1 MIGASGDRPQ
11 DWILDVWRRRK
22 WLALVVFA
30 GTLVAG
36 FMVARHVPSVY
47 ESTATV
53 LVEEPQT
60 DLASAG
66 RLDRRLQQITQEIQ
80 SRSRLEQL
88 MKAYGL
94 YPKLRRRYPADV
106 VVQRMRRDIR
116 TEFKAPPV
124 AGGPGQTLAFAIT
137 YRAPQPETAARV
149 ANALAAVYLQED
161 VRIRGRKASEA
172 VQVLKEQVEEVS
184 RKLQEQR
191 QKLGAYPDDDP
202 AAAPQ
207 QTAVDLA
214 ALGRLHA
221 DLRSTSDERL
231 RALDRRNDILRRMAE
246 AETGPA
252 APVEGLTRLA
262 RLKSELVDL
271 RRRFSDKYPDVMR
284 VQAEIAAL
292 EAQGAVEK
300 PAAGAT
306 PAVPTAALAR
316 MKENLA
322 EVDAE
327 IGKLKAD
334 EASFR
339 SEIAAYTQRLDS
351 APRRQRALDEA
362 SRDYQATRDTYD
374 SLRRRYEQA
383 QLEDVAEGSSGEP
396 RFRILDP
403 AAVPSMPAAP
413 NRLMLLALA
422 LAAALGLAAGAAVL
436 AEQLD
441 TSFHAVDEVANF
453 VSVPV
458 LVSIPRIVSA
468 RDLRRQ
474 RLRFCV
480 ATATA
485 LLALALVA
493 QTSRTL
499 AGSEDGLVATL
510 ARGRS

>member
-1 MIGASGDRPQ
+1 MIGSSGSRPQ
-11 DWILDVWRRRK
+11 GWVLDTWRRRK

-30 GTLVAG
+30 CALAAG
-36 FMVARHVPSVY
+36 VMVARYVPSVY
-47 ESTATV
+47 EATATV

-60 DLASAG
+60 DLAAAG

-80 SRSRLEQL
+80 SRARLEQL
-88 MKAYGL
+88 IDTYGL
-94 YPKLRRRYPADV
+94 YPKLRSRYPADV
-106 VVQRMRRDIR
+106 VVQRMRRDIH

-124 AGGPGQTLAFAIT
+124 AGGPASTLAFAIT
-137 YRAPQPETAARV
+137 YRSPRPESAARV

-161 VRIRGRKASEA
+161 VKIRGRKASEA
-172 VQVLKEQVEEVS
+172 VQVLKEQVDEVS

-191 QKLGAYPDDDP
+191 EKMGAYPDDDP
-202 AAAPQ
+202 ADGSQ

-246 AETGPA
+246 AESGPS
-252 APVEGLTRLA
+252 APVEAPTRVA
-262 RLKSELVDL
+262 RLNAELADL
-271 RRRFSDKYPDVMR
+271 RRRFSDKYPDVIR
-284 VQAEIAAL
+284 LQAEIASL

-300 PAAGAT
+300 PAPGA
-306 PAVPTAALAR
+306 AASSSAALTR
-316 MKENLA
+316 QKESLA

-327 IGKLKAD
+327 IRKLKGD
-334 EASFR
+334 EESFR

-351 APRRQRALDEA
+351 APRRHRALAEV

-383 QLEDVAEGSSGEP
+383 QLEDVAEGSAGEP
-396 RFRILDP
+396 RFRILD
-403 AAVPSMPAAP
+403 AAVVPANPAAP
-413 NRLMLLALA
+413 NRLLLLGFA
-422 LAAALGLAAGAAVL
+422 LAAALGLAAGAAML
-436 AEQLD
+436 AEHLD
-441 TSFHAVDEVANF
+441 TSFHAVDDVAAF

-458 LVSIPRIVSA
+458 LVSIPRIVTA

-474 RLRFCV
+474 RTRFCV
-480 ATATA
+480 ATVMA
-485 LLALALVA
+485 LLGLALVA
-493 QTSRTL
+493 QTSRVL
-499 AGSEDGLVATL
+499 ARSEDGLVATF